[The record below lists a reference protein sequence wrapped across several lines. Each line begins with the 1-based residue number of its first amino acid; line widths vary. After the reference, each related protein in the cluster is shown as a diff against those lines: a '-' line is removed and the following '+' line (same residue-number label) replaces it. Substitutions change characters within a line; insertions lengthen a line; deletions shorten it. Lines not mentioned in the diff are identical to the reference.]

1 MKKIAVLAVVLF
13 GVMSAQP
20 ALAKKPPS
28 FALWS
33 ARESNYTDAL
43 FAQASDGGDVLI
55 ALPKAK
61 AHWQRGVAIVAKGQ
75 TPACRKAIHAYYLAA
90 LKYFNAE
97 TIYVRAHTSMK
108 VLAVASALSSD
119 EPYQTLNAVKQEM
132 KSRAVRVCG

>member
-1 MKKIAVLAVVLF
+1 MKRILLLVLAAILIAVPTA
-13 GVMSAQP
+13 A
-20 ALAKKPPS
+20 AKKPPS

-90 LKYFNAE
+90 LKYFNAA

-119 EPYQTLNAVKQEM
+119 EPY
-132 KSRAVRVCG
+132 